1 MQDEI
6 RHILERIAKK
16 RNLPYKTVV
25 KIYRAPYIF
34 ARDKWSS
41 INFEDPDSYNECNLY
56 VIKLGTFFI
65 RQKRIES
72 ILKNIKKNGTAPED
86 NAGS

>member
-1 MQDEI
+1 MQEEI

-16 RNLPYKTVV
+16 RKLPYKTVV

-41 INFEDPDSYNECNLY
+41 IDFEDESSYNECNLY
-56 VIKLGTFFI
+56 IIKLGTFFI

-72 ILKNIKKNGTAPED
+72 ILKNIKKNGTTSET
-86 NAGS
+86 NAGT

>member
-25 KIYRAPYIF
+25 KIYRAPYTF
-34 ARDKWSS
+34 AREKWSL
-41 INFEDPDSYNECNLY
+41 IDFEDPASYNECNLY
-56 VIKLGTFFI
+56 IIKLGTFFI

-72 ILKNIKKNGTAPED
+72 ILKNIKKNGTALQN
-86 NAGS
+86 NAGD